1 MHFRSSRGF
10 MHMRIQESQTAEG
23 PSYIL
28 GQFSKPFRYT
38 KCNVQTGAY
47 KQSVSLI
54 IFCCLGK
61 VAYSAT
67 IGWFLKKICFKF
79 SYKRSP
85 TIWHFWDIWK
95 YITFKEKTLG
105 LFSPTF
111 GKFGILLIPSSGH
124 TGSLLYWRPC
134 LLWSERWNMK
144 SMNAAFLSFLKSKVQ
159 CYIPTLFHAKIIHI
173 FVNSRTV
180 PLMVQYYTENRLPI
194 KGAEHTYLKYPVVEE
209 LLWVVNTCAIFSEFK
224 SEGHTIKMFENSLS
238 FQFYDCTY
246 YLFKLIPTALKILT
260 KEWLC
265 GSCTA

>member
-111 GKFGILLIPSSGH
+111 GKFGILLIPPSGH

-144 SMNAAFLSFLKSKVQ
+144 SINAAFLSFLKSNVIYRHCSIQKE
-159 CYIPTLFHAKIIHI
+159 
-173 FVNSRTV
+173 
-180 PLMVQYYTENRLPI
+180 YTFL
-194 KGAEHTYLKYPVVEE
+194 
-209 LLWVVNTCAIFSEFK
+209 
-224 SEGHTIKMFENSLS
+224 
-238 FQFYDCTY
+238 
-246 YLFKLIPTALKILT
+246 LIPEPFRWWFSTTPRTGCPSRVPSTPTWSIRLLRNSF
-260 KEWLC
+260 E
-265 GSCTA
+265 